1 MPFFAVNQTQSQPIP
16 IPSPP
21 KLKTKSNLP
30 SSTPRPT
37 TIPFQN
43 IIPQIIPTDTIDV
56 YDVVFTV
63 QMPNKVS
70 TPEQPNEDFYCNN
83 KLSIRL
89 GYKLDTLDS
98 KKDTNKYFTST
109 TGQGQKTA
117 CVLTPPIEM
126 SKAAAAYSIT
136 ETPGIPTQASLDLVK
151 ASGIYFTTYDKLND
165 KIKTTFKETY
175 DKLHT
180 GFETIKNIDD
190 KTRESLNQANECLVN
205 IDKDNIAITASDAA
219 LDAITKSRDLMGQ
232 LTSLNDYFAIVGD
245 SSQEITN
252 IGQLI
257 DTAIDAAT
265 KAKADV
271 QDYINAS
278 VAAIEAAH
286 EAVNTL
292 SKKFL
297 PFDIPQFTANIDNNM
312 NKQGDY
318 FTSALKE
325 QLEPKNTSDSTFK
338 AYSSSYNKESTVS
351 DFLMNNATVQ
361 EYIKDNKNVMQ
372 FDFNLYDYQ
381 LNSSGDGVIKK
392 DSTTPHDPNEQSLL
406 LLLKK
411 NQYFSVVFKNITIPF
426 DVLDI
431 PADVV
436 SVGLEI
442 SNTKPIG
449 TLTPSKATVINSQ
462 DAFHI
467 FYKNFFPT
475 NPVIKFINQIPTPI
489 RVKDFFFDDEE
500 MKVAL
505 NSSDKY
511 EDKLSAMQKMS
522 RMFLVYYIK
531 FLGDSFTTQYGDM
544 IKDIN
549 EAKLATSALIP
560 KSLTSST
567 EKNALSEKVSIAN
580 DDITKLS
587 YKFSFQDIENF
598 RKQFTQ
604 ALSRE
609 LRLTGVAKIND
620 DLVLKI
626 LTQMSNKRNT
636 LFNPVDDISKTGI
649 VTTGNT
655 ITTTEELTSISPE
668 NTGLGVVSGGD
679 YDDAQEGGAMP
690 LANASTVESWNY
702 IVPMS
707 MANAGTGLK
716 DMVVTIDKK
725 ILREASADID
735 QFTSVN
741 IQVGDTIRFVNKDG
755 NITYALVCG
764 FKPGKKNK
772 TASWYTRGVKTGEEI
787 ASESGM
793 DMIDFRKSNMK
804 LIESSQSQ
812 KLDLTPLQFLNVTN
826 LRGIRYLPFTYDDP
840 TYSFAE
846 SDKRGDTKKSNNVN
860 MKAGL
865 KGKFTFRCDISAI
878 PLLPNGYKYSWGSKA
893 LQSIKNFGRKF
904 MPGSSQADIGKNMDI
919 PEYSLS
925 SYMTLEKVMTP
936 LNFDPVI
943 SYLKKQKDDAINKPD
958 SMIKDLVKIM
968 QDNGLNLTQ
977 SCKDNTGQLQ
987 TADLEQRKT
996 EFITMANMIQNR
1008 FNNEC
1013 MINGVVDPDK
1023 AIKFIQGLY
1032 NEKVEPGI
1040 LVNEQ
1045 GITMQTVPK
1054 IIYALSLIPSNID
1067 LNMKLL
1073 LLALTKEDIQPLD
1086 VQRTDISKKIIRQ
1099 RTKDQLDEDVLEGG
1113 ASKDDAVQ
1121 IITNSI
1127 NTLDSQGFL
1136 PPGYANNYRRA
1147 LSTVAIGFDPET
1159 EKQKLVENATN
1170 AKENPALYVSS
1181 AQVAPVV
1188 QAAQAAQG
1196 AQAIAPIDSMQPASP
1211 KLKMIDRAKE
1221 AVSNVGS
1228 KLGSLFTRSQ
1238 TAMVPGAAGMP
1249 MFSGDSCGNNTN
1261 ITCNGEDLII
1271 SVSLKLS
1278 DLISSCVDPD
1288 MIGHINRAL
1297 GAGVNQPN
1305 AASFPLL
1312 SGPAAAVEVGGSSQL
1327 PVKPPAEPLAQPPVQ
1342 PPVQQSLQQLS
1353 QPSVQPPMQPITS
1366 SNSSS
1371 SGSTSKKQPSI
1382 VVSKPTVTSVKPI
1395 NIAAAN
1401 IPPPPPPPPANIPA
1415 PPPPPPSSTSGAT
1428 AAATSGPPPPP
1439 GGADAQ
1445 SEDNPL
1451 LAAIRN
1457 KPKLR
1462 PVSQGTKATYTVSG
1476 SNYNSDSD
1484 ERPPPPYPTDVLKS
1498 DTGSDSEDSR
1508 VPPPPSSL
1516 KRREFKQ
1523 LTDEELTRKKEEASQ
1538 KALKK
1543 NIENQ
1548 KLEAEKKRLVGAKFE
1563 ADKKQ
1568 EGLTKSSPEYI
1579 EAEKESKAATAALRA
1594 FYKANRDIAPKGELM
1609 GGSRKKNHNSSSKSK
1624 KNNKSSKR
1632 KTKKVTFARN
1642 KKVKFIK

>member
-1 MPFFAVNQTQSQPIP
+1 MSFLLGKEAQIQQK
-16 IPSPP
+16 PSPP
-21 KLKTKSNLP
+21 TLRSKQS

-70 TPEQPNEDFYCNN
+70 TPEQPNDDFYCNN
-83 KLSIRL
+83 KLSVTL
-89 GYKLDTLDS
+89 AYNLDTLDS

-165 KIKTTFKETY
+165 KIKATFGETY
-175 DKLHT
+175 SKLHT
-180 GFETIKNIDD
+180 GFDAIKKIDD
-190 KTRESLNQANECLVN
+190 KTGESLNQSNECLAN
-205 IDKDNIAITASDAA
+205 IDKDRDSAITASDAA
-219 LDAITKSRDLMGQ
+219 LDAITECKKLMGE
-232 LTSLNDYFAIVGD
+232 LTSLNDYFAIVGK

-257 DTAIDAAT
+257 DKAIDAA
-265 KAKADV
+265 KIANADKT
-271 QDYINAS
+271 QESTIIS

-286 EAVNTL
+286 DAINAL
-292 SKKFL
+292 SKQFL
-297 PFDIPQFTANIDNNM
+297 DFDIQEFMANIDNNM
-312 NKQGDY
+312 NNQGDY

-338 AYSSSYNKESTVS
+338 AYSSSYNTESTVS
-351 DFLMNNATVQ
+351 GFLMNNATVQ
-361 EYIKDNKNVMQ
+361 EYIKDNKNIMQ
-372 FDFNLYDYQ
+372 FDFNLNDYQ
-381 LNSSGDGVIKK
+381 LNSSGDGVTKK
-392 DSTTPHDPNEQSLL
+392 DSTTPHDPNQQSLL

-431 PADVV
+431 PARVV

-449 TLTPSKATVINSQ
+449 SA

-475 NPVIKFINQIPTPI
+475 NPVIKFINVITTSI

-505 NSSDKY
+505 NSSDKFQ
-511 EDKLSAMQKMS
+511 DKLAAMQKMS

-544 IKDIN
+544 IKDIAA
-549 EAKLATSALIP
+549 AKSATSALIP

-567 EKNALSEKVSIAN
+567 DKNELSETVSTAN

-655 ITTTEELTSISPE
+655 ITTTEDLTSISPD
-668 NTGLGVVSGGD
+668 NTGLGVVGSGGA
-679 YDDAQEGGAMP
+679 YNDAQEGGAMP

-707 MANAGTGLK
+707 MASAGTGLK

-725 ILREASADID
+725 ILREASADVD

-772 TASWYTRGVKTGEEI
+772 TASWYTMGVKTGEEI

-1073 LLALTKEDIQPLD
+1073 LLALTKEDIRPLNA
-1086 VQRTDISKKIIRQ
+1086 QRSDISEKIIRQ

-1188 QAAQAAQG
+1188 HAAQAAQG

-1221 AVSNVGS
+1221 AVSNVGN

-1238 TAMVPGAAGMP
+1238 TDMVPGAAGMP

-1312 SGPAAAVEVGGSSQL
+1312 SGPATAVEVGGSSQL
-1327 PVKPPAEPLAQPPVQ
+1327 PVKPPAEPLAQPPAQ

-1401 IPPPPPPPPANIPA
+1401 IPPPPPSVDIPPPPPPPPSALVNIPAPPPPANIPPPPPPSAPVNIPA
-1415 PPPPPPSSTSGAT
+1415 PPPPPANIPPSNRMFDPKAVAK
-1428 AAATSGPPPPP
+1428 AARERSKRLEPPPPP
-1439 GGADAQ
+1439 PSVNSSDFE
-1445 SEDNPL
+1445 S
-1451 LAAIRN
+1451 
-1457 KPKLR
+1457 
-1462 PVSQGTKATYTVSG
+1462 SG
-1476 SNYNSDSD
+1476 S
-1484 ERPPPPYPTDVLKS
+1484 ETD
-1498 DTGSDSEDSR
+1498 
-1508 VPPPPSSL
+1508 VPPPPL
-1516 KRREFKQ
+1516 KRREVKQ
-1523 LTDEELTRKKEEASQ
+1523 LTDEEIARKEEEASQ

-1548 KLEAEKKRLVGAKFE
+1548 KLEAEKDKLVGAKSAAE
-1563 ADKKQ
+1563 LSLQKIDKTAP
-1568 EGLTKSSPEYI
+1568 GYN
-1579 EAEKESKAATAALRA
+1579 AAVKEVQNATTALRD
-1594 FYKANRDIAPKGELM
+1594 FYKANRDIAPKGELV